1 MFQTIQ
7 SMGNHMLI
15 DIMEVKISE
24 DIVKTVRAYL
34 IRIPMSE
41 RGRFLAA
48 ASKLRC
54 AGNILAWI
62 PGILDDIDRISRA
75 KENGRTYKEQLDKE
89 LDETQY
95 LDTPF
100 GIIPNPCYKGPLML

>member
-34 IRIPMSE
+34 IRGKCRLE
-41 RGRFLAA
+41 FL
-48 ASKLRC
+48 
-54 AGNILAWI
+54 
-62 PGILDDIDRISRA
+62 
-75 KENGRTYKEQLDKE
+75 
-89 LDETQY
+89 
-95 LDTPF
+95 
-100 GIIPNPCYKGPLML
+100 